1 MAGKRLELLKEA
13 VPGAQRVAVLW
24 NSNNPSKV
32 AEWKDTQEAAGTVG
46 LTLRSV
52 EARSRDELEVALPAI
67 GKDLPD
73 ALLTF
78 TDGLT
83 IGLRQRIGS
92 FALASRLP
100 MISEIREFAE
110 AGGLATYGAN
120 RADLWRRSAA
130 YVDKIVR
137 GAKPSDLPVEQ
148 PTKFE
153 LVFNLTTAKALGL
166 EVSPSL
172 LARADEVIE

>member
-1 MAGKRLELLKEA
+1 MALA
-13 VPGAQRVAVLW
+13 
-24 NSNNPSKV
+24 
-32 AEWKDTQEAAGTVG
+32 
-46 LTLRSV
+46 
-52 EARSRDELEVALPAI
+52 AI

-92 FALASRLP
+92 FTLASRLP
-100 MISEIREFAE
+100 MISEIRELAE
-110 AGGLATYGAN
+110 AGGLATYGAS

-130 YVDKIVR
+130 YVDKIAR
-137 GAKPSDLPVEQ
+137 GAKPGDLPVEQ
-148 PTKFE
+148 PTRFE
-153 LVFNLTTAKALGL
+153 LVVNLNTAKAIGL
-166 EVSPSL
+166 DIAPML